1 MWLRIDPFSYVLI
14 EIPIVKIKLRIGIA
28 SHIVLDNLEG
38 FDGGVT
44 ESVGGPPCYS
54 GITCRRFGFDVSLA
68 TKVGKDFPAD
78 AHRLLD
84 NEKILLQQRHFVDEP
99 TTRFSISATNSSRR
113 LSLQSKCA
121 PLNASDIENMKVDC
135 WLVSPVY
142 DEVPDELLKDIK
154 AHGGS
159 KDFIMLDPQ
168 GYVRTADVS
177 GNISLREKID
187 LDVSGI
193 RAIKTDLHEMS
204 AITGGLVG
212 IDGMLALQARGIE
225 FVVSTI
231 PNEIHLLY
239 QKTHYWAKL
248 DEIAATDS
256 TGAGDILS
264 GAFTCAYLKEKDP
277 LWALCFGAGAVRAA
291 LETREK
297 GLDKIPSYSR
307 IEEGASYFYNTI
319 GFKQLS

>member
-1 MWLRIDPFSYVLI
+1 MPL
-14 EIPIVKIKLRIGIA
+14 VKIKLRIGIA
-28 SHIVLDNLEG
+28 SHVVLDNLEG
-38 FDGGVT
+38 FEGGVT

-78 AHRLLD
+78 ARRLLD
-84 NEKILLQQRHFVDEP
+84 NEMISLQQRQFVDAP
-99 TTRFSISATNSSRR
+99 TTRFVISHDNSSRR
-113 LSLQSKCA
+113 LHLQARCA
-121 PLNASDIENMKVDC
+121 PLSASDIESMKVDC

-142 DEVPDELLKDIK
+142 DEVPRELLKDIK
-154 AHGGS
+154 AHGGM
-159 KDFIMLDPQ
+159 KDFVMLDPQ
-168 GYVRTADVS
+168 GYMRSADDN
-177 GNISLREKID
+177 GNISIREKID
-187 LDVSGI
+187 LDLSGI
-193 RAIKTDLHEMS
+193 RAVKVDSQEMS
-204 AITGGLVG
+204 ALTGGLVG
-212 IDGMLALQARGIE
+212 IDGMLALQACGIE
-225 FVVSTI
+225 FVVSTV

-239 QKTHYWAKL
+239 EKTHYWAKL
-248 DEIAATDS
+248 DEIVATDS

-277 LWALCFGAGAVRAA
+277 IWALCFGAGAVRAA

-297 GLDKIPSYSR
+297 GLAKIPSYSR